1 MGKNLVEKIL
11 GAHLVSGELQTGAEI
26 GISIDQTLVQD
37 ATGTMSF
44 LQFEAMN
51 ISRVKT
57 RLSVSYADHNTLQ
70 TSMEN
75 SDDHLYLQI
84 VAAKYGVYFSR
95 PGNGICHQVHLER
108 FAIPGQTL
116 LGSDSHTPTCGGL
129 GMIAIGSGGLD
140 VAVAMAGGPFFLP
153 MPKVVLIRLL
163 GRLGPWASAKDV
175 ILTLLQRLTVTGG
188 TGKIFEYGGAGI
200 KALSI
205 PERSTIT
212 NMGAELGATTSIF
225 PSDEVVR
232 QFLRVQQRES
242 GWMEMGPDKDAS
254 YGEEMEID
262 LSSLEPMIAKPHSP
276 GNVCRVREVE
286 GTKVHQ
292 VCIGSCTNSSYQ
304 DLMVVAR
311 VLKGKRIPADVSVTI
326 SPGSRQVLELIARD
340 GALEDLIKAGARVLE
355 PACGPCI
362 GMGQVP
368 STGAVSLRTFNR
380 NFKGRCGSPNA
391 EVYLASAETAAA
403 TALTGVITDPRDL
416 GQPIKIKPLKK
427 AIIDDKLVIPPAE
440 DPSKVEI
447 IRGPNIK
454 ELPKKGPLEETL
466 EGDILLKLKDDIST
480 DHILPAGTKVLAF
493 RSNIQAISKFV
504 FEYVDPEFV
513 NRAKGKRG
521 GFILAGTNYGQG
533 SSREH
538 AAMAP
543 MHLGVKAV
551 LAKSFARIHR
561 DNLIN
566 SGILPLYV
574 ADDYDLIDQG
584 DRLKM
589 EKVKK
594 AVKEGEPINVI
605 NVTKDK
611 KMRLEHRLTPREAEI
626 VLAGGLL
633 NYQVQGAKGG

>member
-11 GAHLVSGELQTGAEI
+11 GAHLVSGELRTGAEI
-26 GISIDQTLVQD
+26 GISIDQTLIQD

-51 ISRVKT
+51 TPRVKT

-70 TSMEN
+70 TSIEN
-75 SDDHLYLQI
+75 SDDYLYLQTA
-84 VAAKYGVYFSR
+84 AAKYGVYFSR

-140 VAVAMAGGPFFLP
+140 VAVAMAGGPFFLH
-153 MPKVVLIRLL
+153 MPKVVFIRLL

-175 ILTLLQRLTVTGG
+175 ILTLLQRLTVKGG

-200 KALSI
+200 KSLSV

-225 PSDEVVR
+225 PSDEVAR

-242 GWMEMGPDKDAS
+242 GWMEIGPDKDAS

-262 LSSLEPMIAKPHSP
+262 LSSMEPMIAKPHSP
-276 GNVCRVREVE
+276 DNVCRVREVE

-311 VLKGKRIPADVSVTI
+311 VLKGKRVPADVSVTI
-326 SPGSRQVLELIARD
+326 SPGSRQVLELIARE

-368 STGAVSLRTFNR
+368 PTGAVSLRTFNR

-440 DPSKVEI
+440 DHSKVEI
-447 IRGPNIK
+447 VRGPNIK

-466 EGDILLKLKDDIST
+466 EGDILIKLEDDIST

-493 RSNIQAISKFV
+493 RSNIPAISKFV

-574 ADDYDLIDQG
+574 ADDYDLMDQG

-594 AVKEGEPINVI
+594 SVKEGEPINVI